1 MKKTKGPKENYRH
14 MFLRSWSKEFF
25 QTCPSHLVILLGV
38 GLHPIIGLNVRFFCS
53 DGASPNRSFYN
64 IHSAFDKSNVSKDG
78 VVYWT
83 WNRYSFPRRKIFFI
97 SDVPHLMKTAR
108 NNFANSG
115 AHSHSR
121 NLIIDGTEVSWQH
134 IVKLLEIDLCVADRE
149 ALGLYKTK
157 LTPEHV
163 YLTPRS
169 KMNVSLAVQVFSK
182 SVYNLLAVQNLDCT
196 VQTRK
201 FIIFMIKFFDC
212 LNICNECEGKLSR
225 KSDLLPYTSVHN
237 SRLSWLKEDF
247 LQFINSWQEEAKGRS
262 ELTKTKRGKW
272 TLSLK
277 MIKEL

>member
-1 MKKTKGPKENYRH
+1 MIYWAWNNY
-14 MFLRSWSKEFF
+14 S
-25 QTCPSHLVILLGV
+25 
-38 GLHPIIGLNVRFFCS
+38 
-53 DGASPNRSFYN
+53 
-64 IHSAFDKSNVSKDG
+64 
-78 VVYWT
+78 
-83 WNRYSFPRRKIFFI
+83 FFI
-97 SDVPHLMKTAR
+97 SDVPHLIKTAR
-108 NNFANSG
+108 NNFANSR

-121 NLIIDGTEVSWQH
+121 NL
-134 IVKLLEIDLCVADRE
+134 DRQT
-149 ALGLYKTK
+149 LGLYKTK
-157 LTPEHV
+157 LTLEHV